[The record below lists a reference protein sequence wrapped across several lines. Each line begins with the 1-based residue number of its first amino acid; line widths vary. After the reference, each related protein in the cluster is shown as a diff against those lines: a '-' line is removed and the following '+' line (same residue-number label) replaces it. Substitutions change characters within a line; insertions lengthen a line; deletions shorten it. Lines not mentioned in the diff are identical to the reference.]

1 MTLDIQ
7 FKLKSNPLYIKY
19 LHENSHW
26 YKILNRDPSMFNNF
40 IEEMKTNYKLRPSD
54 KLNKALSTFEMV
66 SAIISSLNS

>member
-1 MTLDIQ
+1 MTLELQ

-26 YKILNRDPSMFNNF
+26 YKTLNRDPSMFNNF
-40 IEEMKTNYKLRPSD
+40 VEEMKSAYKLRPAD

>member
-1 MTLDIQ
+1 MNLDTQ

-26 YKILNRDPSMFNNF
+26 YKVLNRDPEMFNDF
-40 IEEMKTNYKLRPSD
+40 VEEMKTNYKLRPSD

>member
-1 MTLDIQ
+1 MTLELQ

-26 YKILNRDPSMFNNF
+26 YKILNRDPELFNNF
-40 IEEMKTNYKLRPSD
+40 IEEMKMNYKLRPSD
-54 KLNKALSTFEMV
+54 RINKAFSTFEMV